1 MVGRQLTAA
10 INWEMGSGGGG
21 KVGLLL
27 RLKTDVVAQLGSS
40 TGRSKS
46 EESVLCSWVAAQKF
60 HLSDPPRGMLA
71 HLPSKKDNCSLAD
84 NDTKNSIPE
93 ASFHQ
98 PLLFMLI

>member
-1 MVGRQLTAA
+1 
-10 INWEMGSGGGG
+10 MGSGGVVVRGG
-21 KVGLLL
+21 GLLL

-71 HLPSKKDNCSLAD
+71 HLPSKKKDNCSLAD
-84 NDTKNSIPE
+84 NDTKNSIRE
-93 ASFHQ
+93 ASFQ
-98 PLLFMLI
+98 